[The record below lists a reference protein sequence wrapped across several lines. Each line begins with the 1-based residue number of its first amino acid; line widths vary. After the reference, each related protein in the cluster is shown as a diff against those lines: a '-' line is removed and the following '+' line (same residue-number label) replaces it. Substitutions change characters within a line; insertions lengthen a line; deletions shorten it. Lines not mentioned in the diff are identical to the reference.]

1 MDRSVGLKD
10 RKHHTIPTFIIRTP
24 LWCSTHMDLSFSE
37 MSRLL
42 VNKRFGLSP
51 RTPLFPNASQKD
63 NGTRTGEKR
72 PLKYFRHIRDCTS
85 LEFWDS
91 AFLLIHFN
99 RQEIL
104 YQYYAYAFHGSAVS
118 IFWQSVVSSGHLMA
132 AREKAPGAEIVSGI
146 VTGDTPVSY
155 WPIFLPCP

>member
-1 MDRSVGLKD
+1 MR
-10 RKHHTIPTFIIRTP
+10 
-24 LWCSTHMDLSFSE
+24 C
-37 MSRLL
+37 LL

-63 NGTRTGEKR
+63 NGTRTGEQR
-72 PLKYFRHIRDCTS
+72 PLKYFHRIRDCTS
-85 LEFWDS
+85 LEFCDS
-91 AFLLIHFN
+91 VFLLIHFN

-118 IFWQSVVSSGHLMA
+118 ILVASGHRTA

-146 VTGDTPVSY
+146 VTGDTPVTNFF
-155 WPIFLPCP
+155 PRP